1 MQMAHMGAEVIRIES
16 QKRTCVSR
24 AIPSFADDI
33 PGPNRA
39 GYFNQ
44 YNQGKKSLQL
54 DLARP
59 EAVEIAKKLV
69 AKSDI
74 VVQNFSAG
82 AIDRMGLGYE
92 TLKKAKPD
100 IIMISICGYGQ
111 TGPERQFMGYGPAS
125 VPLAGISSLTGY
137 RGLGPAEVGI
147 SYGDPNAGIF
157 GAFAALAALA
167 YRQRTGKGVHV
178 DLALWEALLVL
189 MPEGL
194 IDYAMNRT
202 QPERDGNRDRW
213 MAPHGVYPAAGEQF
227 FNRFVPGAQTNPL
240 TGQPYGKWDYNH
252 DGVQDT
258 IFVPGCGRQG
268 CHVLYSDTIAGGFGN
283 NFGNVFNTVTAGP
296 FPLKAGDTTQFLW
309 AFTFAR
315 DSAEMRQAM
324 TGLTT
329 AYFTNYQGPTPFTYP
344 QLAVGKSYFIES
356 AQLIDSTRFGIA
368 GASVGTRITFRYPQI
383 NPVDAYFLQQVQK
396 LRADSAAGDA
406 LVRRITRLNPGLL
419 ARLQARANDNLSG
432 VYVFK
437 SCDGGNTFTTTSGNS
452 GTCTTSPTR
461 TIDGGA
467 IAFPWRP
474 WPNGCFASRGLSAR
488 FIPYSSRSSFTVSTS
503 E

>member
-1 MQMAHMGAEVIRIES
+1 MSRLPLEGIRVTDFTWAWAGPYCTLQMAHLGAEVIRIES

-24 AIPSFADDI
+24 AIPSFADDL

-59 EAVEIAKKLV
+59 EAIEVAKKLV

-92 TLKKAKPD
+92 TLKQVKPE

-111 TGPERQFMGYGPAS
+111 TGPERQYMGYGPAS

-167 YRQRTGKGVHV
+167 HRQRTGKGVHV

-189 MPEGL
+189 LPEGL
-194 IDYAMNRT
+194 MDYAMNQT

-213 MAPHGVYPAAGEQF
+213 MAPHGCFKCRGDDDKWVTIVCGTDAEWQALCSALGKPELA
-227 FNRFVPGAQTNPL
+227 NDKRFVNVTARKANEDALEDIITAWTKERDRWEVTEILQKAGVAAFPSMSNKDLATNTHLNARGYLVQKEHPEVGKRIHAGIPWHMSGTPCEVQAAAPL
-240 TGQPYGKWDYNH
+240 RGQHTDYVLRDILGIPEAEVQRLR
-252 DGVQDT
+252 DGQ
-258 IFVPGCGRQG
+258 
-268 CHVLYSDTIAGGFGN
+268 VLY
-283 NFGNVFNTVTAGP
+283 
-296 FPLKAGDTTQFLW
+296 
-309 AFTFAR
+309 
-315 DSAEMRQAM
+315 
-324 TGLTT
+324 
-329 AYFTNYQGPTPFTYP
+329 
-344 QLAVGKSYFIES
+344 
-356 AQLIDSTRFGIA
+356 
-368 GASVGTRITFRYPQI
+368 
-383 NPVDAYFLQQVQK
+383 
-396 LRADSAAGDA
+396 
-406 LVRRITRLNPGLL
+406 
-419 ARLQARANDNLSG
+419 
-432 VYVFK
+432 
-437 SCDGGNTFTTTSGNS
+437 
-452 GTCTTSPTR
+452 
-461 TIDGGA
+461 
-467 IAFPWRP
+467 
-474 WPNGCFASRGLSAR
+474 
-488 FIPYSSRSSFTVSTS
+488 
-503 E
+503 

>member
-1 MQMAHMGAEVIRIES
+1 MAHLGAEVIRIES

-54 DLARP
+54 DLAQP

-92 TLKKAKPD
+92 TLKQVKPD

-111 TGPERQFMGYGPAS
+111 TGPERQYMGYGPAS

-147 SYGDPNAGIF
+147 SYGDPNAGVF

-194 IDYAMNRT
+194 MDYAMNKT
-202 QPERDGNRDRW
+202 PPERDGNRDRW
-213 MAPHGVYPAAGEQF
+213 MAPHGCFKCKGDDDKWVTIVCGGEAEWQALCTAMGKPELATDKRFATVVARKANEDAVEEIITAWTKERDRWEVTETLQKAGVATF
-227 FNRFVPGAQTNPL
+227 PSMSNKDLATNP
-240 TGQPYGKWDYNH
+240 H
-252 DGVQDT
+252 
-258 IFVPGCGRQG
+258 
-268 CHVLYSDTIAGGFGN
+268 
-283 NFGNVFNTVTAGP
+283 
-296 FPLKAGDTTQFLW
+296 
-309 AFTFAR
+309 
-315 DSAEMRQAM
+315 
-324 TGLTT
+324 LTT
-329 AYFTNYQGPTPFTYP
+329 RGYLVQKEHPE
-344 QLAVGKSYFIES
+344 VGKRIH
-356 AQLIDSTRFGIA
+356 AGIPWHM
-368 GASVGTRITFRYPQI
+368 SGTPCEVRAAAPLRGQHTDYVLRDIIGLSETE
-383 NPVDAYFLQQVQK
+383 VQK
-396 LRADSAAGDA
+396 L
-406 LVRRITRLNPGLL
+406 
-419 ARLQARANDNLSG
+419 
-432 VYVFK
+432 K
-437 SCDGGNTFTTTSGNS
+437 DGQV
-452 GTCTTSPTR
+452 
-461 TIDGGA
+461 
-467 IAFPWRP
+467 
-474 WPNGCFASRGLSAR
+474 L
-488 FIPYSSRSSFTVSTS
+488 Y
-503 E
+503 